1 MSGWLTYTWGTRRVQ
16 LEADNLTVSYYG
28 DIYVLTGVSIT
39 ASDGQLTC
47 LIGPNGAGKSTL
59 LKTLFGYLK
68 PKSGRVRLDGRDI
81 SDLTPYERV
90 VAGIAYIAQ
99 EHAVF
104 PSMTV
109 AENLDLGGWTFRN
122 DRTAV
127 ADALERIYTT
137 YPILRERRRVP
148 AGRLSGGEQRML
160 EIARALMPDP
170 QVLLVDEPT
179 AGLAPLIA
187 GNIYTEVEKLAAE
200 GRTVILVD
208 QNVREAVPRSDYIYV
223 LELGEVKLEGPAE
236 DMGRDLRQIVAS
248 WVQV

>member
-1 MSGWLTYTWGTRRVQ
+1 VQ
-16 LEADNLTVSYYG
+16 LEAENVTVSYYG
-28 DIYVLTGVSIT
+28 DIYVLTGVSIE
-39 ASDGQLTC
+39 ASDARLTC

-59 LKTLFGYLK
+59 LKALFGYLK
-68 PKSGRVRLDGRDI
+68 PKAGRIRLDGRDI
-81 SDLTPYERV
+81 TGLTPYERV

-109 AENLDLGGWTFRN
+109 AENLELGAWTFRDN
-122 DRTAV
+122 RPAV
-127 ADALERIYTT
+127 ADALERIYNT

-170 QVLLVDEPT
+170 QVLLIDEPT

-187 GNIYTEVEKLAAE
+187 ENIYAEVERLADQ
-200 GRTVILVD
+200 GRAVILVD

-223 LELGEVKLEGPAE
+223 MELGEVKLEGPAE
-236 DMGRDLRQIVAS
+236 DMGRDLRRIVAS